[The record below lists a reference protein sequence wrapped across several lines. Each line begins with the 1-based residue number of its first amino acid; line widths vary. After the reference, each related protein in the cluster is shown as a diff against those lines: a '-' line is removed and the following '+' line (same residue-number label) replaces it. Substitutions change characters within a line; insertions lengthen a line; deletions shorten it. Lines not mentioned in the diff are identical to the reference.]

1 MELSTS
7 KKISNYCFG
16 YDKVRICCFVT
27 NKADGRQEHKK
38 KVQTFSQTQIFTFTK
53 GDKIPGMRGCY
64 SGGITAMST
73 NGPISVSMQALK
85 IPQISQGLPNKITES
100 LNISEVW
107 LYNLKLVIFWLF
119 W

>member
-1 MELSTS
+1 MDKIRSVFVVLLQIKQMEG
-7 KKISNYCFG
+7 KNI
-16 YDKVRICCFVT
+16 
-27 NKADGRQEHKK
+27 KK

-85 IPQISQGLPNKITES
+85 IPQISQGLPNKITDS

-107 LYNLKLVIFWLF
+107 LQFKTFNFFCYFGNL
-119 W
+119 